1 MIRRIFIN
9 YRHDDSPGTAGRIFD
24 HLQDALGPDSL
35 FIDDEIP
42 KGEDF
47 EKYLNAQLNGSFVFL
62 AIIGPN
68 WLHVRDKHGH
78 RRLDTDDDWV
88 RVEIRTALSRQIKVI
103 PVIIDDAVVPDAS
116 DLPSDLRPLAN
127 RQAITLRNR
136 QFDQDFAALVET
148 LREGLGANQLNGGG
162 ANGSTANNV
171 LVFQAK
177 KFQEG
182 VQRYLTTGKRL
193 GLGRL
198 IVGVLILLA
207 VALFIYLLQAPIG
220 GGSGLNSAK
229 EEASPTQDERE
240 RVRAAK
246 EKEWERGA
254 EEARAANE
262 AAKERLRAAEE
273 ATKAIE
279 PRAVPSSGISRSRP
293 AIPAIEG
300 TARVPAIKPIR
311 PVPLPVR

>member
-1 MIRRIFIN
+1 
-9 YRHDDSPGTAGRIFD
+9 
-24 HLQDALGPDSL
+24 
-35 FIDDEIP
+35 
-42 KGEDF
+42 
-47 EKYLNAQLNGSFVFL
+47 
-62 AIIGPN
+62 
-68 WLHVRDKHGH
+68 
-78 RRLDTDDDWV
+78 
-88 RVEIRTALSRQIKVI
+88 
-103 PVIIDDAVVPDAS
+103 
-116 DLPSDLRPLAN
+116 
-127 RQAITLRNR
+127 LRNR

>member
-1 MIRRIFIN
+1 M
-9 YRHDDSPGTAGRIFD
+9 
-24 HLQDALGPDSL
+24 
-35 FIDDEIP
+35 
-42 KGEDF
+42 
-47 EKYLNAQLNGSFVFL
+47 NGSFVFL

-68 WLHVRDKHGH
+68 WLHVRNKEGH
-78 RRLDTDDDWV
+78 RRLDTDGDWV
-88 RVEIRTALSRQIKVI
+88 RVEIATALVRQIKVI

-116 DLPSDLRPLAN
+116 DLPSDLRPLAS

-198 IVGVLILLA
+198 IVGVLIWVA
-207 VALFIYLLQAPIG
+207 VALFIYHLQAPIG

-254 EEARAANE
+254 EEA
-262 AAKERLRAAEE
+262 AAKESLRAAEE

-300 TARVPAIKPIR
+300 TARGPAIKPIR